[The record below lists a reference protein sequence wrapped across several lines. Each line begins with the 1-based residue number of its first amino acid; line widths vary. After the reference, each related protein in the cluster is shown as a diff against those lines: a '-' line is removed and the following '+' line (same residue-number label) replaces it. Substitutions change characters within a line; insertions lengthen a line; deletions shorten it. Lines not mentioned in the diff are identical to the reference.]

1 MRLTKTIAVRCGIPL
16 LAGLVASL
24 LVFSD
29 ATGAGA
35 ESMHTVAPGETLWRI
50 ANAHGTTVDA
60 LARANQITDA
70 RRVFAGKRLVI
81 PDEAEP
87 AGEESEALVVSA
99 RPGPAVA
106 AEPEGAS
113 EPSEE
118 AVLGESEEKPQPS
131 DDVAL
136 GEPGETEEPGEETT
150 ASHSWVLG
158 AADVSGT
165 GLGEIRLAALAGS
178 AEAPTPQV
186 LTPSASTRAIDLRR
200 PRDGDDLLQQIEIEQ
215 GKSAFLR
222 TDYSIKRVSVG
233 DPEILDVVVLSPRSV
248 QLVARSIGGTNVIL
262 WDPQGRPQA
271 AIDVHVGSVRSN
283 LESLLRRVLE
293 GEDIR
298 VESAGAGVALVGSVS
313 NALAMER
320 AVAVSKTFLGED
332 SEERVVNLLSVRGNQ
347 QVMLKVIV
355 AEMNRNLERELG
367 TNFSALIETDG
378 KVISITSLLENL
390 LGVGEGGALVA
401 GGTVSLLAAFSGM
414 GSLSLL
420 AVAMDLVER
429 NGLGKILAEP
439 TLVARSGE
447 MASFLAGG
455 EVPIPIA
462 QGGAFG
468 SITIEYKKFGVGI
481 AFTPTVLGPDRIH
494 LEVAPEVSEPDFTIG
509 TEVDGTRVP
518 GFVTRRASTSVELKD
533 GQSFA
538 IAGLLSDVV
547 RSSAAKYPLLGDI
560 PVLGA
565 LFRSTRYQRK
575 ETELVIIVTPQ
586 LVKPLGPP
594 PHRLP
599 TDSLVDPSALDFYLF
614 GALEARGEAAS
625 TAAARVEPT
634 GAGGLIGDAGHRLP
648 ADPEEE
654 VW

>member
-1 MRLTKTIAVRCGIPL
+1 
-16 LAGLVASL
+16 
-24 LVFSD
+24 
-29 ATGAGA
+29 
-35 ESMHTVAPGETLWRI
+35 
-50 ANAHGTTVDA
+50 
-60 LARANQITDA
+60 
-70 RRVFAGKRLVI
+70 
-81 PDEAEP
+81 
-87 AGEESEALVVSA
+87 
-99 RPGPAVA
+99 
-106 AEPEGAS
+106 
-113 EPSEE
+113 
-118 AVLGESEEKPQPS
+118 
-131 DDVAL
+131 
-136 GEPGETEEPGEETT
+136 
-150 ASHSWVLG
+150 
-158 AADVSGT
+158 
-165 GLGEIRLAALAGS
+165 
-178 AEAPTPQV
+178 
-186 LTPSASTRAIDLRR
+186 
-200 PRDGDDLLQQIEIEQ
+200 
-215 GKSAFLR
+215 
-222 TDYSIKRVSVG
+222 
-233 DPEILDVVVLSPRSV
+233 
-248 QLVARSIGGTNVIL
+248 VARSIGGTNLIL

-271 AIDVHVGSVRSN
+271 AIDVHVGSVRSH

-293 GEDIR
+293 GEDVR
-298 VESAGAGVALVGSVS
+298 VESAGSGVALVGSVS

-320 AVAVSKTFLGED
+320 AVAVSETFLGED
-332 SEERVVNLLSVRGNQ
+332 SEERVVNLLSVEGNQ

-367 TNFSALIETDG
+367 TNFSSLIETDG
-378 KVISITSLLENL
+378 KVIGITSLLENILSVADDGTL
-390 LGVGEGGALVA
+390 LA
-401 GGTVSLLAAFSGM
+401 GDSATLLAAFSGF

-420 AVAMDLVER
+420 AVAMDVVER

-468 SITIEYKKFGVGI
+468 SITVEYKKFGVGV

-494 LEVAPEVSEPDFTIG
+494 LEVAPEVSEPDFNLG
-509 TEVDGTRVP
+509 TEVDGIRVP

-547 RSSAAKYPLLGDI
+547 RSAAAKYPLLGDI

-565 LFRSTRYQRK
+565 LFRSTQYQK
-575 ETELVIIVTPQ
+575 NETELVIIVTPQ

-614 GALEARGEAAS
+614 GALEARGQAPPTSA
-625 TAAARVEPT
+625 TRGEPT